1 MGGSE
6 QRAEK
11 RERNSEGNRE
21 GNSEG
26 NREGNSERGTAYE
39 KWGVKRA
46 IEKREETVRE
56 PSPRSEREREDCVSS
71 NEGKDTERLRGSGS
85 GMARHL
91 AGCRSCRPSLP
102 VKQINRNKSA

>member
-1 MGGSE
+1 VGGSE

-46 IEKREETVRE
+46 IENREETNQRAFAAVG
-56 PSPRSEREREDCVSS
+56 ERKRGLCV
-71 NEGKDTERLRGSGS
+71 L
-85 GMARHL
+85 
-91 AGCRSCRPSLP
+91 
-102 VKQINRNKSA
+102 Q